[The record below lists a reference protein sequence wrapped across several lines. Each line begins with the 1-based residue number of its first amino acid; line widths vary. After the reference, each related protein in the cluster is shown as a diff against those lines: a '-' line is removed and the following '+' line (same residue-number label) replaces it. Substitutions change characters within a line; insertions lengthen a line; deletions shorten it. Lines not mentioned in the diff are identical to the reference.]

1 MELIT
6 VLIYIFVAI
15 ICLFI
20 TVSPLGCW
28 NCLKEI
34 KKRQKEI
41 KKWQKE
47 DAELR
52 HRQML
57 AVQKSLK
64 EISAS
69 LSFIAS
75 SISQQDDE
83 TA

>member
-6 VLIYIFVAI
+6 ALIYILLAI
-15 ICLFI
+15 ICVFI

-34 KKRQKEI
+34 KKRQKE
-41 KKWQKE
+41 E
-47 DAELR
+47 AEHR
-52 HRQML
+52 DRQMF

-64 EISAS
+64 EISES

-75 SISQQDDE
+75 VISQQDDE
-83 TA
+83 TE